1 MMTQTDLQFLLK
13 EGWRLIGI
21 NQIESPDGRIKTDN
35 IIKAAHW
42 WRIKLEIQRQ
52 IEIDK
57 QNRRTI
63 Y

>member
-1 MMTQTDLQFLLK
+1 MLQTDLQFLLK
-13 EGWRLIGI
+13 EGWRLVGI
-21 NQIESPDGRIKTDN
+21 NQIESPDGRIRTTD

-42 WRIKLEIQRQ
+42 WRIKLDLQKQ
-52 IEIDK
+52 IRIDR